1 MILLKKVIR
10 VVVEINNQWI
20 KKIHQL
26 NYQVGVAINRNHY
39 NHQLISIQ
47 IIISN
52 IKMMVKRMILVTR

>member
-26 NYQVGVAINRNHY
+26 NYQVGVVINRNHY
-39 NHQLISIQ
+39 NHQ
-47 IIISN
+47 
-52 IKMMVKRMILVTR
+52 